1 MGCCQGANAVASVV
15 PSLSSAIFLKLAA
28 GSAGPPRQRRSLDR
42 IDQPTLLASYSSL
55 SLLRPHFCADYPP
68 PTDCCLCTAFLYR
81 YPLTSGDRCKRAWEG
96 MPTAVVISQAVSD
109 NSDGHLPLRLDV
121 TMMAAG
127 CRNRTLL
134 LPAEVVG
141 GGTGAPFCRLFSPMD
156 IPSLPGTHCFSP
168 RQMFETVLSWGK
180 TVLSQGQIN
189 LVMSI
194 PSLVMFR
201 KKHISDVIE
210 WHNLGDLH
218 IMDHS
223 RWGTSATR
231 E

>member
-1 MGCCQGANAVASVV
+1 
-15 PSLSSAIFLKLAA
+15 
-28 GSAGPPRQRRSLDR
+28 
-42 IDQPTLLASYSSL
+42 
-55 SLLRPHFCADYPP
+55 
-68 PTDCCLCTAFLYR
+68 
-81 YPLTSGDRCKRAWEG
+81 
-96 MPTAVVISQAVSD
+96 MPTAVVISQAVSN
-109 NSDGHLPLRLDV
+109 NSDGHLPL
-121 TMMAAG
+121 TAAG

-141 GGTGAPFCRLFSPMD
+141 GGTGAPFCHLFSPMD
-156 IPSLPGTHCFSP
+156 ISSLSGTHCFSP

-189 LVMSI
+189 LVMLI
-194 PSLVMFR
+194 PSSVMFR
-201 KKHISDVIE
+201 KKHFSDVIE